1 MWAVIVLGLAGC
13 GAGATTSTGPT
24 GGLYGTVTRVPTSPV
39 CQMGVPCSEPAS
51 GARLVFTRD
60 GRVAAQVVVAK
71 DGSYSVS
78 LAPGAYLV
86 AVAGQPQIGRGVEP
100 GMVRVVAGP
109 PRKVGF
115 RIDTG
120 IR

>member
-1 MWAVIVLGLAGC
+1 M
-13 GAGATTSTGPT
+13 
-24 GGLYGTVTRVPTSPV
+24 VTRAPTSPV

-51 GARLVFTRD
+51 GARLIFTQDSRT
-60 GRVAAQVVVAK
+60 VAQVVVAK

-78 LAPGAYLV
+78 LPPGTYTV
-86 AVAGQPQIGRGVEP
+86 AVWGRPTIGRGLEP
-100 GMVRVVAGP
+100 STVRVVAGKA
-109 PRKVGF
+109 RSVDF